1 MNLSRAVIPLLLI
14 NLLASCSQ
22 SDTTPNSQPAPNVQ
36 TQQITR
42 MQSAGLEKMAT
53 ISAQVRGSPMDV
65 EAEIQRK
72 ANANGARYYLIIM
85 NSDTIVPGQWYSQA
99 ILYR

>member
-22 SDTTPNSQPAPNVQ
+22 SNATPKPTPTGQA
-36 TQQITR
+36 QQITR

-53 ISAQVRGSPMDV
+53 ISTQLRGSPMDV

-72 ANANGARYYLIIM
+72 ANASGARYYLIIM